1 MYDIPYV
8 WNLERNDTNE
18 PTYKTE
24 RDSQKTNLQLPGG
37 RDSREFG
44 MDGYTLLYSKWITNQ
59 DLLHNTGN
67 SAQGCVP
74 AWMGVGVWGR
84 MDTCV
89 CMAESLRCSPE
100 TITALLISYTP
111 IQKKS
116 LKLEKEM
123 LCSFPRVGLS
133 KSWKN
138 FWKLFGN

>member
-74 AWMGVGVWGR
+74 AWMGGGFGR
-84 MDTCV
+84 EWIHTYV
-89 CMAESLRCSPE
+89 RLSPF
-100 TITALLISYTP
+100 P
-111 IQKKS
+111 VR
-116 LKLEKEM
+116 LKLLEH
-123 LCSFPRVGLS
+123 C
-133 KSWKN
+133 
-138 FWKLFGN
+138 